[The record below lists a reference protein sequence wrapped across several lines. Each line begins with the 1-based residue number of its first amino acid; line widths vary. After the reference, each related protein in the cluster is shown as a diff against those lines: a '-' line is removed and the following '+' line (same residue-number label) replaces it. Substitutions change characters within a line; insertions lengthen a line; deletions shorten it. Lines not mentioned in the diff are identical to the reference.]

1 MISVVQDTRRRV
13 ARGSTTMSLSL
24 HRRARRSRAGFSLAE
39 LMVVIV
45 ILGLIAT
52 FVVPN
57 LLDRL
62 TFAQKKKAE
71 MDIAALEQ
79 AIDTYAIENGGRYP
93 DDLQILVTPDDNG
106 RTFLKGFT
114 SVPNDPWNNP
124 YVFEPA
130 SSGSTP
136 KIISFGKDGQP
147 GGEGD
152 DADIDNFSMR
162 NKEK

>member
-1 MISVVQDTRRRV
+1 MK
-13 ARGSTTMSLSL
+13 LSL
-24 HRRARRSRAGFSLAE
+24 RSKARRARAGFSLAE

-79 AIDTYAIENGGRYP
+79 AIDTFAIENGGRYP
-93 DDLQILVTPDDNG
+93 DNLEILVTPDDNG

-124 YVFEPA
+124 YVYDPA
-130 SSGSTP
+130 TAGSTP
-136 KIISFGKDGQP
+136 KIISYGKDGQP

-152 DADIDNFSMR
+152 DADLDNFTMR